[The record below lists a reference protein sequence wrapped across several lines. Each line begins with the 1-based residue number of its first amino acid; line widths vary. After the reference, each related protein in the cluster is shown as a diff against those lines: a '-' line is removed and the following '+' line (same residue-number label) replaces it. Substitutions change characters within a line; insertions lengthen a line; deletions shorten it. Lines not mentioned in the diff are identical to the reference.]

1 MSKKVW
7 AIALAM
13 TLFISCGEISLGNI
27 NLGGNN
33 SEQNGGNNEENKG
46 EDPND
51 NNQGGNQENNN
62 GGNQED
68 NNGNDN
74 GGTTIP
80 NDPTQNGSGE
90 VNGYRLV
97 WQDLFDG
104 EVLDESAWNIE
115 VNGNGGGNNE
125 SQYYCRENVSIS
137 KEPKSGK
144 SCLTLTAR
152 RENYGGKQFTSG
164 RVNSMGKKYFTHG
177 KVEAYICLPKTAN
190 GLWPAFWMMGND
202 YPTVGWPRCG
212 EIDIL
217 EMGNAEGIRTGTQE
231 TFFNG
236 ACHWGFYKDVGGG
249 NYAYP
254 NYAKSSN
261 APYSLQDGEFH
272 LYTLIW
278 DEKKVSMYLDL
289 DKYPNVAPYYEMGIE
304 GTDDEWATGLYF
316 HHDHFILFNLAVGGH
331 FTGIVNNPNGIT
343 ALPNEGSEA
352 KMFIDFV
359 KVYQK

>member
-33 SEQNGGNNEENKG
+33 SEQNGGSNEENKG

-51 NNQGGNQENNN
+51 NNQGGNQEDNN

-74 GGTTIP
+74 GGTTTP

-352 KMFIDFV
+352 KMYIDFV

>member
-7 AIALAM
+7 AITLAM

-51 NNQGGNQENNN
+51 NNQGGNQEDNN

-202 YPTVGWPRCG
+202 YPEVGWPRCG

>member
-1 MSKKVW
+1 MIKKVW
-7 AIALAM
+7 AVALAM

-33 SEQNGGNNEENKG
+33 SEQNGGNNEGNKG

-51 NNQGGNQENNN
+51 NNQGGNQEDNN

-104 EVLDESAWNIE
+104 KVLDESAWNIE

-249 NYAYP
+249 NWAYP

-278 DEKKVSMYLDL
+278 DEKKISMYLDL

>member
-33 SEQNGGNNEENKG
+33 SEQNGGSNEENKG

-51 NNQGGNQENNN
+51 NNQGGNQEDNN

-74 GGTTIP
+74 GGTTTP

>member
-51 NNQGGNQENNN
+51 NNQGGNQEDNN

-90 VNGYRLV
+90 INGYRLV

-202 YPTVGWPRCG
+202 YPEVGWPRCG

>member
-1 MSKKVW
+1 MIKNVW
-7 AIALAM
+7 AVALAM
-13 TLFISCGEISLGNI
+13 TLFVSCGEISFGNI
-27 NLGGNN
+27 NFGGGTGTEQEG
-33 SEQNGGNNEENKG
+33 EQNGENE
-46 EDPND
+46 
-51 NNQGGNQENNN
+51 GGNTENE
-62 GGNQED
+62 GGNE
-68 NNGNDN
+68 GEN
-74 GGTTIP
+74 GGTTP
-80 NDPTQNGSGE
+80 ENPVYPAQEGSGE
-90 VNGYRLV
+90 TNGYRLV

-104 EVLDESAWNIE
+104 AALDESVWNIE
-115 VNGNGGGNNE
+115 ENGNGGGNNE
-125 SQYYCRENVSIS
+125 SQYYCRENVGIS
-137 KEPKSGK
+137 VEPQSGR

-217 EMGNAEGIRTGTQE
+217 EMGNSHGINTGTQE
-231 TFFNG
+231 TYFNG
-236 ACHWGFYKDVGGG
+236 ACHWGFYRDG
-249 NYAYP
+249 AYP
-254 NYAKSSN
+254 NYAKASN

-272 LYTLIW
+272 LFTLIW
-278 DEKKVSMYLDL
+278 DERMINMYLDL
-289 DKYPNVAPYYEMGIE
+289 DKYPNAEPYYAMGIE

-343 ALPNEGSEA
+343 ALPTDGSEA
-352 KMFIDFV
+352 KMYIDFV

>member
-33 SEQNGGNNEENKG
+33 SEQNGGNNEGNKG

-51 NNQGGNQENNN
+51 NNQGGNQEDNN

>member
-51 NNQGGNQENNN
+51 NNQGGNQEDNN

>member
-1 MSKKVW
+1 MSNKVW

-33 SEQNGGNNEENKG
+33 SEQNGGNNEGNKG

>member
-51 NNQGGNQENNN
+51 NNQGGNQEDNN

-80 NDPTQNGSGE
+80 NDPTQSGSGE

>member
-51 NNQGGNQENNN
+51 NNQGGNQEDNN

-202 YPTVGWPRCG
+202 YPEVGWPRCG

>member
-51 NNQGGNQENNN
+51 NNQGGNQEDNN

-97 WQDLFDG
+97 WQDLFDV